1 MTEGTSTDGAA
12 EEAATGDADAS
23 LPDRDVTRAVGTV
36 LPDATVVDVRPADHG
51 KNAVHFVTVEEPG
64 RTEPRT
70 VVVKVGTRFGGD
82 AFLREP
88 ALLSLVAERTSIP
101 VPTVYGTDDGD
112 VLGDP
117 FFAAEAIPGETMAFS
132 PDGLVPSAFERVCHE
147 AGRNLAALHDAFDVA
162 GFGPLTPGD
171 DGGASDLALDREF
184 ANWPA
189 LFEAWLGQQ
198 VERLAD
204 TRFDDCVPAL
214 ESFTERAT
222 ERLSG
227 ALEPEAGFEPVVN
240 HGDYRLGNLRV
251 DAAAVTT
258 DRGEPTDEWG
268 DGETT
273 DEWGDGETTDEWGDG
288 ETTDEWDGDV
298 TNGVLDWETPIA
310 ATAEYELAVTE
321 AILVDWPW
329 VDDER
334 DRRLRERL
342 YEGYRAVRDLHRD
355 EAFEKRR
362 RLYRVAGRVRLMRHV
377 EEEMMGRSEAAVD
390 DRAAEHRAFLADAGV
405 L

>member
-1 MTEGTSTDGAA
+1 MTGNTSTDDAA

-23 LPDRDVTRAVGTV
+23 LSDRDVTRAVGTV
-36 LPDATVVDVRPADHG
+36 LPDATVVDARPADHG
-51 KNAVHFVTVEEPG
+51 KNAVHFVTVEEPD
-64 RTEPRT
+64 RAEART
-70 VVVKVGTRFGGD
+70 VVLKVGTRFGRD

-88 ALLSLVAERTSIP
+88 ALLSLVDERTSIP
-101 VPTVYGTDDGD
+101 VPTVHGTDDGD

-117 FFAAEAIPGETMAFS
+117 FFVAEAIPGETAAFS
-132 PDGLVPSAFERVCHE
+132 PGDLAPAAFERVCYE

-162 GFGPLTPGD
+162 GVGPLTPGD
-171 DGGASDLALDREF
+171 DGGPDDGRPDDGGPDAGIALDREF
-184 ANWPA
+184 DDWPA

-214 ESFTERAT
+214 ETFVERAT

-227 ALEPEAGFEPVVN
+227 ALEPEAGFEPVVT

-251 DAAAVTT
+251 DAAAFDT
-258 DRGEPTDEWG
+258 DGR
-268 DGETT
+268 ETT
-273 DEWGDGETTDEWGDG
+273 DEWGGGEPTC
-288 ETTDEWDGDV
+288 EWDGDV
-298 TNGVLDWETPIA
+298 TNGVVDWETPIA

-342 YEGYRAVRDLHRD
+342 YEGYRTVRDLPRD

-377 EEEMMGRSEAAVD
+377 EEEMAGRAASAVD
-390 DRAAEHRAFLADAGV
+390 DRAAEHRTFLADAGV

>member
-1 MTEGTSTDGAA
+1 MTEDTSTDDAA

-23 LPDRDVTRAVGTV
+23 LSDRDVTRAVGTV
-36 LPDATVVDVRPADHG
+36 LSDATVVDARPADHG
-51 KNAVHFVTVEEPG
+51 KNAVYFVTVAEPD
-64 RTEPRT
+64 RAEART
-70 VVVKVGTRFGGD
+70 VVLKVGTRFGGD

-88 ALLSLVAERTSIP
+88 ALLSLVDERTSIP
-101 VPTVYGTDDGD
+101 VPTVHGTDDGD

-117 FFAAEAIPGETMAFS
+117 FFVAEAIPGETAAFS
-132 PDGLVPSAFERVCHE
+132 PGDLAPAAFERVCYE

-162 GFGPLTPGD
+162 GVGPLTPGD
-171 DGGASDLALDREF
+171 DGGPDDLAPDREF
-184 ANWPA
+184 DDWPA

-214 ESFTERAT
+214 ESFVERAT

-227 ALEPEAGFEPVVN
+227 ALEPEAGFEPVVT

-251 DAAAVTT
+251 DAAAVMT
-258 DRGEPTDEWG
+258 D
-268 DGETT
+268 DGETR
-273 DEWGDGETTDEWGDG
+273 DEWA
-288 ETTDEWDGDV
+288 GDV
-298 TNGVLDWETPIA
+298 TNGVVDWETPIA

-342 YEGYRAVRDLHRD
+342 YEGYREEGELASG

-377 EEEMMGRSEAAVD
+377 EEEMAGRAASAVD
-390 DRAAEHRAFLADAGV
+390 DRAAEHRTFLADAGV

>member
-1 MTEGTSTDGAA
+1 MTEDTSTDDAA

-23 LPDRDVTRAVGTV
+23 LSDRDVTRAVGTV
-36 LPDATVVDVRPADHG
+36 LSDATVVDARPADHG
-51 KNAVHFVTVEEPG
+51 KNAVYFVTVAEPD
-64 RTEPRT
+64 RAEART
-70 VVVKVGTRFGGD
+70 VVLKVGTRFGGD

-88 ALLSLVAERTSIP
+88 ALLSLVDERTSIP
-101 VPTVYGTDDGD
+101 VPTVHGTDDGD

-117 FFAAEAIPGETMAFS
+117 FFVAEAIPGETAAFS
-132 PDGLVPSAFERVCHE
+132 PGDLAPAAFERVCYE

-162 GFGPLTPGD
+162 GVGPLTPGD
-171 DGGASDLALDREF
+171 DGGPDDLALGREF
-184 ANWPA
+184 DDWPA

-214 ESFTERAT
+214 ESFVERAT

-227 ALEPEAGFEPVVN
+227 ALEPEAGFEPVVT

-251 DAAAVTT
+251 DAAAFDTNG
-258 DRGEPTDEWG
+258 GEPTGEWSGGEPTGEWG
-268 DGETT
+268 
-273 DEWGDGETTDEWGDG
+273 
-288 ETTDEWDGDV
+288 GDV
-298 TNGVLDWETPIA
+298 TNGVVDWETPIA

-329 VDDER
+329 IDDER
-334 DRRLRERL
+334 DERLRKRL
-342 YEGYRAVRDLHRD
+342 YEGYRETADLAD
-355 EAFEKRR
+355 GVAFEERR
-362 RLYRVAGRVRLMRHV
+362 HLYRVAGRVRLMRHV
-377 EEEMMGRSEAAVD
+377 EEEMAGRPEAAVD